1 MADVLKDKQ
10 YLQYN
15 YISRYA
21 TFPIYYHTKDD
32 KYIYGITSQL
42 RDDTPYVE
50 VKVEQGDNLDN
61 LAEQYYGRPDY
72 YWIIADF
79 NRIQDPL
86 INLWEHYSKLRV
98 PVLSNIV
105 FEN

>member
-1 MADVLKDKQ
+1 MGDVLKDKQ
-10 YLQYN
+10 MIQYD

-21 TFPIYYHTKDD
+21 SFPIYYNTEDN
-32 KYIYGITSQL
+32 KYVYGITSQL
-42 RDDTPYVE
+42 NQNVPYVE
-50 VKVEQGDNLDN
+50 VKVHQGDNLDN
-61 LAEQYYGRPDY
+61 LAEYYYGRPDY

-86 INLWEHYSKLRV
+86 IELYGKYETLKV

-105 FEN
+105 FES